1 MKKTLLLV
9 VAFAMAMVF
18 QVNAQ
23 VRKCAADDLHKVKM
37 ANNPEYAK
45 NQQNLERLTEKYIAD
60 VKAGRVSGG
69 NVVIPCIVHVVYAN
83 SQENISTAQVQSQI
97 DRLNDDFSATNSD
110 YNQTPSIFTSVRS
123 GDNGIRFELLETKR
137 YSNSRSTWGTS
148 DLVKSTY
155 PPIEPARILNMW
167 VADIGGGI
175 LGYAQFPNDTP
186 ATDGVVMSPQYFGDA
201 SKGSGFYLS
210 APFNL
215 GRTATH
221 EVGHWLNLRHIWGDG
236 GCSQD
241 DFVSDT
247 PVAGQSNGGC
257 PAANTNTCSGGES
270 DMFMN
275 YMDYVDDACMFMF
288 SAGQKSRMNATFS
301 NGGGREGFL
310 LDPVY
315 TPGGG
320 SGGGG
325 GTTCDDTEVSFTL
338 VYDQYPSETSWTLKK
353 GSTTVASGNG
363 SGASANSTATQTLCL
378 VDGDYT
384 FTINDSYGDGICCT
398 YGNGSYSFTNG
409 STDLASGGQFTSTD
423 TKTFTIGGSTGGG
436 GGGTGG
442 GSAVLGTYDFE
453 SGGFQ
458 GWADG
463 GSDCAR
469 YTNGTYSYG
478 GNASIR
484 IRDNTSSSVMSSPT
498 FSAASY
504 DAVEVEFFFYANSME
519 NNEDF
524 WVQAST
530 NGGSSYSTIAT
541 YARGA
546 NFDNG
551 TFYSAT
557 VTVPASN
564 NLKIRFRCDASGNN
578 DQIYIDDVT
587 VTGVSSARLHGNT
600 ITNLGAVN
608 RGGVEAIETSLDNE
622 FSIFPNPASDILNIR
637 MESLEGAKVQIYNV
651 SGQLV
656 REAVLSD
663 SKPSISVAGLKQGIY
678 ILKAVSGG
686 STFTKRF
693 VKQ

>member
-110 YNQTPSIFTSVRS
+110 YNQTPSKFTSVRS
-123 GDNGIRFELLETKR
+123 GDNGIRFELIEIKR

-315 TPGGG
+315 NPGGG

-325 GTTCDDTEVSFTL
+325 GSACTGGVSSFPYSESFESGTGAWSQGSGDNLNWTRRSGSTPSSTTGPSSASAGSNYMYVEASSPNYPSKVTYFESPCFDLSSATSATFTFKYHMYGANMGSLKLEASTNNGSSWTSVFTKSGDQGNSWKSGSVNLASYTGDAVKLRFVGTTGSGWRSDIAVDDVKLTTAGGGGGGGSTTSTLALTL
-338 VYDQYPSETSWTLKK
+338 VTDNYGSETAWTLKNSS
-353 GSTTVASGNG
+353 GTTVASGSGYGNNQTINRSYTLPNG
-363 SGASANSTATQTLCL
+363 C
-378 VDGDYT
+378 YT
-384 FTINDSYGDGICCT
+384 FSITDEYGDGICCS
-398 YGNGSYSFTNG
+398 YGNGSYTWKEG
-409 STDLASGGQFTSTD
+409 ST
-423 TKTFTIGGSTGGG
+423 TKATGGSFGSGESKTICI
-436 GGGTGG
+436 GTSNREA
-442 GSAVLGTYDFE
+442 GSAISLTSDF
-453 SGGFQ
+453 
-458 GWADG
+458 
-463 GSDCAR
+463 
-469 YTNGTYSYG
+469 
-478 GNASIR
+478 
-484 IRDNTSSSVMSSPT
+484 
-498 FSAASY
+498 
-504 DAVEVEFFFYANSME
+504 
-519 NNEDF
+519 
-524 WVQAST
+524 
-530 NGGSSYSTIAT
+530 
-541 YARGA
+541 
-546 NFDNG
+546 
-551 TFYSAT
+551 
-557 VTVPASN
+557 
-564 NLKIRFRCDASGNN
+564 L
-578 DQIYIDDVT
+578 
-587 VTGVSSARLHGNT
+587 
-600 ITNLGAVN
+600 
-608 RGGVEAIETSLDNE
+608 
-622 FSIFPNPASDILNIR
+622 IFPNPASDILNIR
-637 MESLEGAKVQIYNV
+637 MESVEGTKVQVYNV

-656 REAVLSD
+656 REAILSN
-663 SKPSISVAGLKQGIY
+663 SKPSINVAGLKQGVY
-678 ILKAVSGG
+678 ILKAVNGE

>member
-315 TPGGG
+315 NPGGG

-325 GTTCDDTEVSFTL
+325 GSACTGGVSSFPYSESFESGTGAWSQGSGDNLNWTRRSGSTPSSTTGPSSASAGSNYMYVEASSPNYPSKVTYFESPCFDLSSATSATFTFKYHMYGANMGSLKLEASTNNGSSWTSVFTKSGDQGNSWKSGSVNLASYTGDAVKLRFVGTTGSGWRSDIAVDDVKLTTAGGGGGGGSTTSTLALTL
-338 VYDQYPSETSWTLKK
+338 VTDNYGSETAWTLKNSS
-353 GSTTVASGNG
+353 GTTVASGSGYGNNQTINRSYTLPNG
-363 SGASANSTATQTLCL
+363 C
-378 VDGDYT
+378 YT
-384 FTINDSYGDGICCT
+384 FSITDEYGDGICCS
-398 YGNGSYSFTNG
+398 YGNGSYTWKEG
-409 STDLASGGQFTSTD
+409 ST
-423 TKTFTIGGSTGGG
+423 TKATGGSFGSGESKTICI
-436 GGGTGG
+436 GTSNREA
-442 GSAVLGTYDFE
+442 GSAISLTSDF
-453 SGGFQ
+453 
-458 GWADG
+458 
-463 GSDCAR
+463 
-469 YTNGTYSYG
+469 
-478 GNASIR
+478 
-484 IRDNTSSSVMSSPT
+484 
-498 FSAASY
+498 
-504 DAVEVEFFFYANSME
+504 
-519 NNEDF
+519 
-524 WVQAST
+524 
-530 NGGSSYSTIAT
+530 
-541 YARGA
+541 
-546 NFDNG
+546 
-551 TFYSAT
+551 
-557 VTVPASN
+557 
-564 NLKIRFRCDASGNN
+564 L
-578 DQIYIDDVT
+578 
-587 VTGVSSARLHGNT
+587 
-600 ITNLGAVN
+600 
-608 RGGVEAIETSLDNE
+608 
-622 FSIFPNPASDILNIR
+622 IFPNPASDILNIR
-637 MESLEGAKVQIYNV
+637 MESVEGTKVQVYNV

-656 REAVLSD
+656 REAILSN
-663 SKPSISVAGLKQGIY
+663 SKPSINVAGLKQGVY
-678 ILKAVSGG
+678 ILKAVNGE